1 MSSES
6 IREKINKI
14 GRFPGLSEGLEKQIL
29 LLRCRDI
36 EKEEFLSRIERL
48 RQRTESLFENSLPE
62 AMMDE
67 EAYLI
72 AREYY
77 DKAAEGLD
85 CYLNG
90 LDTLIDWVHSGQE
103 SLLEQA
109 RLHITRGDKTS
120 EEVILLAFE
129 TQESLKETDEALMRS
144 LGIDPEGIE

>member
-14 GRFPGLSEGLEKQIL
+14 GRFPGLAEGLEQQVL

-36 EKEEFLSRIERL
+36 EEKEFLSRIELL
-48 RQRTESLFENSLPE
+48 RKKTEQLFENSLPE

-67 EAYLI
+67 ETYLV
-72 AREYY
+72 AQEYY

-90 LDTLIDWVHSGQE
+90 LDTLIDWVHSGQD

-109 RLHITRGDKTS
+109 RRHIARGDKTS

-129 TQESLKETDEALMRS
+129 TQESFKETDEALMRS

>member
-6 IREKINKI
+6 IREKISKI

-48 RQRTESLFENSLPE
+48 RQMTENLFENSLPE

-67 EAYLI
+67 ETYLI

-90 LDTLIDWVHSGQE
+90 LDTLVDWVHSGQE

-109 RLHITRGDKTS
+109 RLQITRGDKTS